1 MRYNMF
7 NQIHKALRVLMHDT
21 GVLISQAD
29 FDNLQ
34 EADNVSERLNQLLD
48 IFDRHAEHEDHMVL
62 PLLQDYEPGVVVAFE
77 QEHITDHALVQ
88 RLKGL
93 LMALACSIS
102 SEAKKELGASLTTA
116 YNEFMI
122 FNLQHM
128 QKEETLLNKMLWRYY
143 SDEELTAVSQKIASS
158 IPVEE
163 VAIASQWMMR
173 SLSNSEITAW
183 LRTVERNAP
192 EPVFRSLFSIAEKE
206 LEQKRFRVILEGL
219 TEGIMT
225 A

>member
-7 NQIHKALRVLMHDT
+7 NQIHKALRVLMYDT

-29 FDNLQ
+29 FDNPQ
-34 EADNVSERLNQLLD
+34 EADDVSERLHQLLD
-48 IFDRHAEHEDHMVL
+48 IFDRHADHEDRMVL

-77 QEHITDHALVQ
+77 QEHVTDHALVQ
-88 RLKGL
+88 RLKGF
-93 LMALACSIS
+93 LMALDCAIS
-102 SEAKKELGASLTTA
+102 SEARKELGVSLTIA
-116 YNEFMI
+116 YTEFVI

-143 SDEELTAVSQKIASS
+143 SDEELAGVNQKIVSS
-158 IPVEE
+158 IPVDEE
-163 VAIASQWMMR
+163 AIASQWMMKG
-173 SLSNSEITAW
+173 LTTNEIIAW
-183 LRTVERNAP
+183 LRSVERNAP
-192 EPVFRSLFSIAEKE
+192 EPVFRSLFATAEKV
-206 LEQKRFRVILEGL
+206 LDQKRYRVILEGL